1 MSLYF
6 QRRRAERKRKQ
17 AALIKQ
23 ALELNAKKI
32 HDEEPKI
39 VQDKEEAEEKPKK
52 RGRRKKVETNYCISQ
67 SMTN

>member
-17 AALIKQ
+17 AELIKQ

-39 VQDKEEAEEKPKK
+39 VQEEEAEEKPKK
-52 RGRRKKVETNYCISQ
+52 RGRRKKVETDGDQ
-67 SMTN
+67 GAVD

>member
-32 HDEEPKI
+32 YDEEPKI
-39 VQDKEEAEEKPKK
+39 VQDEEEAEEKPKK
-52 RGRRKKVETNYCISQ
+52 RGRRKKVETDGDQ
-67 SMTN
+67 GAVD

>member
-17 AALIKQ
+17 AELIKK

-32 HDEEPKI
+32 HDEEPKK
-39 VQDKEEAEEKPKK
+39 VQEEETEEKPKK
-52 RGRRKKVETNYCISQ
+52 RGRRKKVETDGDQGAID
-67 SMTN
+67 